1 MRWVKA
7 IRRRFRPISR
17 AIRRSLRPPD
27 YRALLKR
34 VDHLQQDL
42 ANVLRERYREV
53 AVSPGARE
61 ELRSREF
68 SVHSQNGE
76 DGLLLHIL
84 SKIGTKEHRVVEIG
98 IGDGRECNAA
108 NLILNFGWSALLVD
122 CDPARVDTARAFYH
136 RERGIPAERVR
147 IAECLVTTDN
157 VNPLLEQHGMT
168 GPIEL
173 LSIDIDG
180 NDYWVWKAIRIIEP
194 QVVVI
199 EYNASLG
206 PTERLIAIY
215 EPEFDA
221 RAKHRHGWYHG
232 ASLVA
237 LAHLGQQR
245 GYALVGCDS
254 TGVNAF
260 FVRRELAEG
269 RLPTFSPTEIY
280 YPHLRRLK
288 RASAEE
294 QLLSLRG
301 LDFSRDG

>member
-1 MRWVKA
+1 MKA

-34 VDHLQQDL
+34 VDHLQQNL
-42 ANVLRERYREV
+42 ANVLRERYPEV
-53 AVSPGARE
+53 AVSTGARE
-61 ELRSREF
+61 ELRTREF
-68 SVHSQNGE
+68 SVYSQNGE

-122 CDPARVDTARAFYH
+122 CDPTRVATARAFYH
-136 RERGIPAERVR
+136 RERGIPAGRVC
-147 IAECLVTTDN
+147 IAECLVTIDN
-157 VNPLLEQHGMT
+157 VNPLLEQNGMT

-206 PTERLIAIY
+206 PTERLIATY
-215 EPEFDA
+215 DPEFDA

-237 LAHLGQQR
+237 LANLGQQR

-254 TGVNAF
+254 AGVNAF

-269 RLPTFSPTEIY
+269 RLHTFSPAEIY

-301 LDFSRDG
+301 LNFSRDG